1 MNMNLWNSVAVTN
14 PNHVKTFTR
23 SGGFSGTAVNAT
35 YQAQKATE
43 MFGPCGIGWGIE
55 ILEERYQDGAP
66 LLQEGVVI
74 GKEVIH
80 ILRVKLWYDF
90 QGKRGEVIH
99 FGQTL
104 FVGRNKNGFFTDEE
118 APKKSMTDA
127 MSKCL
132 SLIGFSA
139 DIHMGLYD
147 DGKYV
152 ADLRK
157 QFGSAKS
164 VQSDPSP
171 SSSSSQ
177 DAMASKITLDQ
188 VKELEGLLKDA
199 KRSADSLITWLKSS
213 AKTLSGLTF
222 AEYERA
228 VSVLRQPGNGTK
240 QKEAA

>member
-1 MNMNLWNSVAVTN
+1 MNTEIWNIVAVTN
-14 PNHVKTFTR
+14 PNFVKSFTR
-23 SGGFSGTAVNAT
+23 GGGFSGTAINAT

-43 MFGPCGIGWGIE
+43 TFGPCGIGWGLD

-66 LLQEGVVI
+66 LLQDGAVV

-80 ILRVKLWYDF
+80 VLRAKLWYVY

-99 FGQTL
+99 FGQTP

-139 DIHMGLYD
+139 DVHLGLYD
-147 DGKYV
+147 DNKYV

-157 QFGSAKS
+157 EFGTDKNVKS
-164 VQSDPSP
+164 ESKPEGTREEAGKTGGNTITPS
-171 SSSSSQ
+171 Q
-177 DAMASKITLDQ
+177 A
-188 VKELEGLLKDA
+188 KELSDLLKAA
-199 KRSADSLITWLKSS
+199 KRTPESLLGWLKSK
-213 AKTLSGLTF
+213 AKTVEEMSLP
-222 AEYERA
+222 EYERA
-228 VSVLRQPGNGTK
+228 ISVVK
-240 QKEAA
+240 QREAA

>member
-1 MNMNLWNSVAVTN
+1 MNKNLWNTVAVTN
-14 PNHVKTFTR
+14 PNFVKSFTR
-23 SGGFSGTAVNAT
+23 GGGFSGTAINAT

-43 MFGPCGIGWGIE
+43 TFGPCGIGWGID

-66 LLQEGVVI
+66 LIQDGTVV

-80 ILRVKLWYDF
+80 VLRVKLWYVY

-99 FGQTL
+99 FGQTP

-139 DIHMGLYD
+139 DVHLGLYD
-147 DGKYV
+147 DNKYV

-157 QFGSAKS
+157 EFGTDKKAKS
-164 VQSDPSP
+164 ESTAEGKREEAGKTGGNTLTPIQAKEVVDLLT
-171 SSSSSQ
+171 
-177 DAMASKITLDQ
+177 ASKRTP
-188 VKELEGLLKDA
+188 ESLLA
-199 KRSADSLITWLKSS
+199 WLKSK
-213 AKTLSGLTF
+213 AKTVEEMTLP
-222 AEYERA
+222 EYERA
-228 VSVLRQPGNGTK
+228 ISVLK
-240 QKEAA
+240 QREAA

>member
-1 MNMNLWNSVAVTN
+1 MNTEIWNIVAVTN
-14 PNHVKTFTR
+14 PNFVKSFTR
-23 SGGFSGTAVNAT
+23 GGGFSGTAINAT

-43 MFGPCGIGWGIE
+43 TFGPCGIGWGLD

-66 LLQEGVVI
+66 LLQDGAVV

-80 ILRVKLWYDF
+80 VLRAKLWYVY

-99 FGQTL
+99 FGQTP

-139 DIHMGLYD
+139 DVHLGLYD
-147 DGKYV
+147 DNKYV

-157 QFGSAKS
+157 EFGTDKNVKS
-164 VQSDPSP
+164 ESKPEGTREEAGKTGGNTITPS
-171 SSSSSQ
+171 Q
-177 DAMASKITLDQ
+177 A
-188 VKELEGLLKDA
+188 KELSDLLKAA
-199 KRSADSLITWLKSS
+199 KRTPESLLGWLKSK
-213 AKTLSGLTF
+213 AKTVEEMSLP
-222 AEYERA
+222 EYERA
-228 VSVLRQPGNGTK
+228 ISVLK
-240 QKEAA
+240 QQEAA

>member
-1 MNMNLWNSVAVTN
+1 MNKELWNTVAVTN
-14 PNHVKTFTR
+14 PNFVKSFTR
-23 SGGFSGTAVNAT
+23 SGGFSGTAINAT

-43 MFGPCGIGWGIE
+43 TFGPCGIGWGLD

-66 LLQEGVVI
+66 LLQDGAVV

-80 ILRVKLWYDF
+80 VLRAKLWYVY

-99 FGQTL
+99 FGQTP

-139 DIHMGLYD
+139 DVHLGLYD
-147 DGKYV
+147 DNKYV

-157 QFGSAKS
+157 EFGMDKNVKS
-164 VQSDPSP
+164 ESKPEGTREEAGKTGGNTITPS
-171 SSSSSQ
+171 Q
-177 DAMASKITLDQ
+177 A
-188 VKELEGLLKDA
+188 KELSDLLKAA
-199 KRSADSLITWLKSS
+199 KRTPESLLGWLKSK
-213 AKTLSGLTF
+213 AKTVEEMSLP
-222 AEYERA
+222 EYERA
-228 VSVLRQPGNGTK
+228 ISVLK
-240 QKEAA
+240 QREAA

>member
-1 MNMNLWNSVAVTN
+1 MNMELWNAVAVTN
-14 PNHVKTFTR
+14 PNFVKSFTR
-23 SGGFSGTAVNAT
+23 GGGFSGTAINAT

-43 MFGPCGIGWGIE
+43 TFGPCGIGWGID

-66 LLQEGVVI
+66 LIQDGAVV

-80 ILRVKLWYDF
+80 VLRAKLWYVY

-104 FVGRNKNGFFTDEE
+104 FTGRNKNGFFTDEE

-139 DIHMGLYD
+139 DVHLGLYD
-147 DGKYV
+147 DNKYV

-157 QFGSAKS
+157 EFGTDKNAKS
-164 VQSDPSP
+164 ENKPEGKREEAGKAEGKVNGNTLTPDQAREVSD
-171 SSSSSQ
+171 
-177 DAMASKITLDQ
+177 
-188 VKELEGLLKDA
+188 LLKGK
-199 KRSADSLITWLKSS
+199 KRTPESLLAWLKSK
-213 AKTLSGLTF
+213 AKTVEELTLP
-222 AEYERA
+222 EYERA
-228 VSVLRQPGNGTK
+228 VSVLK
-240 QKEAA
+240 QREAA

>member
-1 MNMNLWNSVAVTN
+1 MNTEIWNIVAVTN
-14 PNHVKTFTR
+14 PNFVKSFTR
-23 SGGFSGTAVNAT
+23 GGGFSGTAINAT

-43 MFGPCGIGWGIE
+43 TFGPCGIGWGLD

-66 LLQEGVVI
+66 LLQDGAVV

-80 ILRVKLWYDF
+80 VLRAKLWYVY

-99 FGQTL
+99 FGQTP

-139 DIHMGLYD
+139 DVHLGLYD
-147 DGKYV
+147 DNKYV

-157 QFGSAKS
+157 EFGTDKNVKS
-164 VQSDPSP
+164 ENKQEGKREE
-171 SSSSSQ
+171 
-177 DAMASKITLDQ
+177 AGATGGNTITPDKA
-188 VKELEGLLKDA
+188 KELSDLLKAA
-199 KRSADSLITWLKSS
+199 KRTPESLLGWLKSK
-213 AKTLSGLTF
+213 AKTVEEMSLP
-222 AEYERA
+222 EYERA
-228 VSVLRQPGNGTK
+228 ISVLK
-240 QKEAA
+240 QREAA

>member
-1 MNMNLWNSVAVTN
+1 MNTEIWNIVAVTN
-14 PNHVKTFTR
+14 PNFVKSFTR
-23 SGGFSGTAVNAT
+23 GGGFSGTAINAT

-43 MFGPCGIGWGIE
+43 TFGPCGIGWGLD

-66 LLQEGVVI
+66 LLQDGAVV

-80 ILRVKLWYDF
+80 VLRAKLWYVY

-99 FGQTL
+99 FGQTP

-139 DIHMGLYD
+139 DVHLGLYD
-147 DGKYV
+147 DNKYV

-157 QFGSAKS
+157 EFGTDKNVKS
-164 VQSDPSP
+164 ESKPEETREEAGKTGGNTITPS
-171 SSSSSQ
+171 Q
-177 DAMASKITLDQ
+177 A
-188 VKELEGLLKDA
+188 KELSDLLKAA
-199 KRSADSLITWLKSS
+199 KRTPESLLGWLKSK
-213 AKTLSGLTF
+213 AKTVEEMSLP
-222 AEYERA
+222 EYERA
-228 VSVLRQPGNGTK
+228 ISVLK
-240 QKEAA
+240 QREAA

>member
-1 MNMNLWNSVAVTN
+1 MSMELWNAVAVTN
-14 PNHVKTFTR
+14 PNFVKGFTR
-23 SGGFSGTAVNAT
+23 NGGFSGTAINAT

-43 MFGPCGIGWGIE
+43 TFGPCGIGWGID

-66 LLQEGVVI
+66 LILDGAVV

-80 ILRVKLWYDF
+80 VLRVKLWYVY

-99 FGQTL
+99 FGQTI

-139 DIHMGLYD
+139 DVHLGLYD
-147 DGKYV
+147 DNKYV

-157 QFGSAKS
+157 EFGTDKNVKS
-164 VQSDPSP
+164 GSKPEGKREEAGKTGGNTLSP
-171 SSSSSQ
+171 SQAKEVS
-177 DAMASKITLDQ
+177 DLLAASKRTS
-188 VKELEGLLKDA
+188 E
-199 KRSADSLITWLKSS
+199 SLIAWLKSK
-213 AKTLSGLTF
+213 ARTVEELTLP
-222 AEYERA
+222 EYERA
-228 VSVLRQPGNGTK
+228 ISVLK
-240 QKEAA
+240 QREAA

>member
-1 MNMNLWNSVAVTN
+1 MNTEIWNIVAVTN
-14 PNHVKTFTR
+14 PNFVKSFTR
-23 SGGFSGTAVNAT
+23 GGGFSGTAINAT

-43 MFGPCGIGWGIE
+43 TFGPCGIGWGLD

-66 LLQEGVVI
+66 LLQDGAVV

-80 ILRVKLWYDF
+80 VLRAKLWYVY

-99 FGQTL
+99 FGQTP

-139 DIHMGLYD
+139 DVHLGLYD
-147 DGKYV
+147 DNKYV

-157 QFGSAKS
+157 EFGTDKNVKS
-164 VQSDPSP
+164 ESKPEGTREEAGKTGGNTITPS
-171 SSSSSQ
+171 Q
-177 DAMASKITLDQ
+177 A
-188 VKELEGLLKDA
+188 KELSDLLKAA
-199 KRSADSLITWLKSS
+199 KRTPESLLGWLKSK
-213 AKTLSGLTF
+213 AKTVDEMSLP
-222 AEYERA
+222 EYERA
-228 VSVLRQPGNGTK
+228 ISVLK
-240 QKEAA
+240 QREAA

>member
-1 MNMNLWNSVAVTN
+1 MNTEIWNIVAVTN
-14 PNHVKTFTR
+14 PNFVKSFTR
-23 SGGFSGTAVNAT
+23 GGGFSGTAINAT

-43 MFGPCGIGWGIE
+43 TFGPCGIGWGLD

-66 LLQEGVVI
+66 LLQDGAVV

-80 ILRVKLWYDF
+80 VLRAKLWYVY

-99 FGQTL
+99 FGQTP

-139 DIHMGLYD
+139 DVHLGLYD
-147 DGKYV
+147 DNKYV

-157 QFGSAKS
+157 EFGTDKNVKS
-164 VQSDPSP
+164 ESKPEGTREEAGKTGGNTITPS
-171 SSSSSQ
+171 Q
-177 DAMASKITLDQ
+177 A
-188 VKELEGLLKDA
+188 KELSDLLKAA
-199 KRSADSLITWLKSS
+199 KRTPESLLGWLKSK
-213 AKTLSGLTF
+213 AKTVEEMTLP
-222 AEYERA
+222 EYERA
-228 VSVLRQPGNGTK
+228 ISVLK
-240 QKEAA
+240 QREAA

>member
-1 MNMNLWNSVAVTN
+1 MNTEIWNIVAVTN
-14 PNHVKTFTR
+14 PNFVKSFTR
-23 SGGFSGTAVNAT
+23 GGGFSGTAINAT

-43 MFGPCGIGWGIE
+43 TFGPCGIGWGLD

-66 LLQEGVVI
+66 LLQDGAVV

-80 ILRVKLWYDF
+80 VLRAKLWYVY

-99 FGQTL
+99 FGQTP

-139 DIHMGLYD
+139 DVHLGLYD
-147 DGKYV
+147 DNKYV

-157 QFGSAKS
+157 EFGTDKNVKS
-164 VQSDPSP
+164 E
-171 SSSSSQ
+171 
-177 DAMASKITLDQ
+177 SKQEGKREEAGKTGVSTITPDKA
-188 VKELEGLLKDA
+188 KELSDLLKAA
-199 KRSADSLITWLKSS
+199 KRTPESLLGWLKSK
-213 AKTLSGLTF
+213 AKTVEEMSL

-228 VSVLRQPGNGTK
+228 ISVLK
-240 QKEAA
+240 QREAA